1 MPHQTQI
8 VEYRKLSDSEFAVL
22 IRCCGEC
29 EQCKSPA
36 SGGKCTCHLHWHTM
50 HASVINDPARLEGSL
65 SWAHSSAAQN
75 HAAAVRAQAALE
87 EAIGAVISHPG
98 SPA

>member
-1 MPHQTQI
+1 
-8 VEYRKLSDSEFAVL
+8 
-22 IRCCGEC
+22 
-29 EQCKSPA
+29 
-36 SGGKCTCHLHWHTM
+36 M